1 MAETSKK
8 VLEKKGQ
15 GEYEFT
21 AYGEFLSYFHAH
33 IDIFKRLLKA
43 KKMDP
48 TKVEEVA
55 KQIKSY
61 MTGNIKKTD
70 QFFEHLPQF
79 ATLLGVS
86 KEEVSSYLNSNFI
99 DVLTKVQDKLKTQEL
114 EKLTNAP
121 APTYSSIT
129 EEIVEGLQVTH
140 PKDYVFAQKGIL
152 MVLENPITGEIIE
165 PQGLMAASAK
175 AALAMPAGSDS
186 EKEPVSLTEALAVA
200 NAPPTP
206 IVKKQSIIPEKEK
219 SILQEITETFAD
231 ILTGEQL
238 EIKIG
243 PEVTE
248 TSHQEPSANPS
259 TTKSDDEYEIEDLE
273 FDDSSDSKN
282 GNSNPSETADEHD
295 DFSDDLG
302 IEYEEESP
310 PPPPQVD
317 FNLIRLG
324 NFSIKEFMD
333 LVQTITTYQTKA
345 DQVGYQNWLR
355 TLSEFDKAVVSLRTQ
370 VLKEQKNE
378 VVDWNALFQ
387 MMSTKSELK
396 PDVLKGIVKKI
407 KNFQIVKLTLDRMIQ
422 EFKKGSPEF
431 MQIVKMAWPH
441 IQKSF
446 YEVPN
451 YGQVQTL
458 LKGIL
463 SRVNDESHKKEFM
476 KIFTMALNFIQ
487 SKFLV

>member
-1 MAETSKK
+1 MADSSKK

-33 IDIFKRLLKA
+33 IDIFKRLLKS

-48 TKVEEVA
+48 TRVEEVA

-70 QFFEHLPQF
+70 HFFEHLPQF
-79 ATLLGVS
+79 ATILGVS

-99 DVLTKVQDKLKTQEL
+99 EVLTKVQEKLKTQEL

-121 APTYSSIT
+121 APSFSSIT
-129 EEIVEGLQVTH
+129 EEIVERLQVTH

-175 AALAMPAGSDS
+175 AALAMPQGTDS

-206 IVKKQSIIPEKEK
+206 VTKKQSLIPEKDK
-219 SILQEITETFAD
+219 SILQEITETFSD
-231 ILTGEQL
+231 ILTGEKL

-248 TSHQEPSANPS
+248 PSLADTSSNTNSSKVNE
-259 TTKSDDEYEIEDLE
+259 EYEIEDLE
-273 FDDSSDSKN
+273 FDDSDS
-282 GNSNPSETADEHD
+282 GQSNSNTSNGAEEHD

-302 IEYEEESP
+302 IEYEEEEP
-310 PPPPQVD
+310 PPPPKQID
-317 FNLIRLG
+317 LNLVRLG
-324 NFSIKEFMD
+324 NFSVKEFME
-333 LVQTITTYQTKA
+333 LVQTITTYQTKG

-355 TLSEFDKAVVSLRTQ
+355 SISEFDKAVVSLRTQ

-378 VVDWNALFQ
+378 AVDWKALFQ
-387 MMSTKSELK
+387 MMSSKSELK
-396 PDVLKGIVKKI
+396 PEVLQGIVKKI

-431 MQIVKMAWPH
+431 MQMVKMAWPH

-451 YGQVQTL
+451 YQQVQTL
-458 LKGIL
+458 LRGIL
-463 SRVNDESHKKEFM
+463 SRVNDESHKKDFS

-487 SKFLV
+487 SKYQV

>member
-1 MAETSKK
+1 MADSSKK

-33 IDIFKRLLKA
+33 IDIFKRLLKS

-48 TKVEEVA
+48 TRVEEVA

-79 ATLLGVS
+79 ATILGVS

-99 DVLTKVQDKLKTQEL
+99 EVLTKVQEKLKTQEL

-121 APTYSSIT
+121 APSFSSIT
-129 EEIVEGLQVTH
+129 EEIVERLQVTH

-175 AALAMPAGSDS
+175 AALAMPQGTDS

-206 IVKKQSIIPEKEK
+206 VTKKQSLIPEKDK
-219 SILQEITETFAD
+219 SILQEITETFSD
-231 ILTGEQL
+231 ILTGEKL

-248 TSHQEPSANPS
+248 PSLADTSSNTNSSKVNE
-259 TTKSDDEYEIEDLE
+259 EYEIEDLE
-273 FDDSSDSKN
+273 FDDSDS
-282 GNSNPSETADEHD
+282 GQSNSNTSNGAEEHD

-302 IEYEEESP
+302 IEYEEEEP
-310 PPPPQVD
+310 PPPPKQID
-317 FNLIRLG
+317 LNLVRLG
-324 NFSIKEFMD
+324 NFSVKEFMD
-333 LVQTITTYQTKA
+333 LVQTITTYQTKG

-355 TLSEFDKAVVSLRTQ
+355 SISEFDKAVVSLRTQ

-378 VVDWNALFQ
+378 AVDWKALFQ
-387 MMSTKSELK
+387 MMSSKSELK
-396 PDVLKGIVKKI
+396 PEVLQGIVKKI

-431 MQIVKMAWPH
+431 MQMVKMAWPH

-451 YGQVQTL
+451 YQQVQTL
-458 LKGIL
+458 LRGIL
-463 SRVNDESHKKEFM
+463 SRVNDESHKKDFS

-487 SKFLV
+487 SKYQV

>member
-1 MAETSKK
+1 MAENSKK

-48 TKVEEVA
+48 AKVDEVA

-79 ATLLGVS
+79 ATILGVP
-86 KEEVSSYLNSNFI
+86 KEEVSAYLNSNFI
-99 DVLTKVQDKLKTQEL
+99 EVLSKVQEKLKSQELDKLE
-114 EKLTNAP
+114 NAP
-121 APTYSSIT
+121 APSYTSIT
-129 EEIVEGLQVTH
+129 EEIVERLQVTH
-140 PKDYVFAQKGIL
+140 PKDFVFAQKGIL
-152 MVLENPITGEIIE
+152 MVLENPLTGEIIE

-175 AALAMPAGSDS
+175 AALAMPAGTDS

-206 IVKKQSIIPEKEK
+206 VVKKQSLIPEKDK
-219 SILQEITETFAD
+219 SILLEIVETFGD
-231 ILTGEQL
+231 TLTGERL

-243 PEVTE
+243 PEVTDTPHSE
-248 TSHQEPSANPS
+248 TSSNSASAN
-259 TTKSDDEYEIEDLE
+259 TKEEYEIEDLE
-273 FDDSSDSKN
+273 FDDSSDSS
-282 GNSNPSETADEHD
+282 GGSESSSSSSDEED
-295 DFSDDLG
+295 DFSNDLG
-302 IEYEEESP
+302 IEYEEEVTP
-310 PPPPQVD
+310 PPPPPD
-317 FNLIRLG
+317 LNLVRLG
-324 NFSIKEFMD
+324 NYSVKEFMD
-333 LVQTITTYQTKA
+333 LVQTITTYQTKG

-378 VVDWNALFQ
+378 VVDWNSLFQ
-387 MMSTKSELK
+387 MMSSKSELK
-396 PDVLKGIVKKI
+396 PEVLKGIVKKI
-407 KNFQIVKLTLDRMIQ
+407 KNYQIVKLTLDRMIQ

-451 YGQVQTL
+451 YAQVQTL
-458 LKGIL
+458 LRGIL
-463 SRVNDESHKKEFM
+463 SRVNEETHKKEFS

-487 SKFLV
+487 SKFQV